1 MTSWRK
7 SWQPFHE
14 AKKCLKRHRRV
25 RRLKGPFEL
34 SKLPRALHFY
44 FERSIWLPCSLKWA
58 FWISLLHFSTICK
71 KRGIIRLAA
80 GDAREVLQ
88 GAPEEGWLRERNLS
102 ACSPRDVRYFQ
113 CLVPL
118 IRASAAFSENLG
130 KRQNKWSREDPFPRV
145 CSKGGMS
152 SWVMNH
158 CCSSLANAV
167 HPIFKLRNPLLAH
180 PKG

>member
-7 SWQPFHE
+7 SWQPFHGV
-14 AKKCLKRHRRV
+14 KKCLKWHRRV
-25 RRLKGPFEL
+25 RRLKSPFEL

-44 FERSIWLPCSLKWA
+44 FEQSTWLPCSLKWA

-71 KRGIIRLAA
+71 KGDNKACCWWCTRGAPRCSRGRLASREEPVSMLSL
-80 GDAREVLQ
+80 GARYL
-88 GAPEEGWLRERNLS
+88 
-102 ACSPRDVRYFQ
+102 Q

-130 KRQNKWSREDPFPRV
+130 KRQNKWSREDPFPGV
-145 CSKGGMS
+145 CCKGGMS
-152 SWVMNH
+152 SWAMNH
-158 CCSSLANAV
+158 CCSPLANSV
-167 HPIFKLRNPLLAH
+167 YPIFKLRSTLLAH